1 MPPVTADAGKSF
13 VVTTPTGDLRF
24 LHTSEIGYFRYQ
36 SGRKIWEVALTNG
49 TFLPL
54 KRNTTAEQLC
64 AYDTAFT
71 QIHQSYIINLHY
83 LIMVQDNRCIM
94 YPPFN
99 SLEELVVSKK
109 YKKKMIYLEN
119 VEIHHL
125 PSNVARV
132 YGDERD
138 VNIIANNYVVRKM
151 CYPIFCIPI
160 LKLMLFLR
168 MLKHEYYFNGY
179 SKIINKMIKE
189 RYSVEYV
196 DRMGIST
203 MIKMLKDVG
212 VAQVF

>member
-1 MPPVTADAGKSF
+1 MKRDFFESSKLYPGT
-13 VVTTPTGDLRF
+13 LRF
-24 LHTSEIGYFRYQ
+24 GSEEYY
-36 SGRKIWEVALTNG
+36 VAY
-49 TFLPL
+49 
-54 KRNTTAEQLC
+54 R
-64 AYDTAFT
+64 
-71 QIHQSYIINLHY
+71 I
-83 LIMVQDNRCIM
+83 R
-94 YPPFN
+94 
-99 SLEELVVSKK
+99 K